1 VLNESACVTSDNT
14 APELPL
20 RRSRRNAAAPVSGD
34 SKSSAADEF
43 AAAAAALNFTS
54 TQPATRRSIA
64 AQQREVRKHEHKRGS
79 LSTPFRKFAAATAS
93 VAAAGAIAAIVVGVV
108 LPFATPATAE
118 AEAASPTTDPTEIV
132 AEQQLQ
138 GYVAGSSAE
147 SEPLAQVQGYEAST
161 YRNLAAVSGVSTA
174 GAFFENDITAD
185 IQYPFAIGTSM
196 SSGFGSRWGR
206 LHEGID
212 FTPGLG
218 APIQA
223 IADGVVTEATEA
235 GGAYGVNIRIQHVID
250 GEVVESHYAHMING
264 SMTVQVGDKVHVG
277 QVIGQTGNTG
287 RSTGAHTHFEIRYN
301 GVAVDPQPWLE
312 KYAGTHYS
320 KDEVAAQE
328 ALETELLGQ
337 DFTVFSKSS

>member
-185 IQYPFAIGTSM
+185 IQYPFAMGTPAR
-196 SSGFGSRWGR
+196 GHR
-206 LHEGID
+206 LHAGARRSD
-212 FTPGLG
+212 PGDRRRRRHG
-218 APIQA
+218 G
-223 IADGVVTEATEA
+223 DGGRRRV
-235 GGAYGVNIRIQHVID
+235 RRQHPYPAR
-250 GEVVESHYAHMING
+250 H
-264 SMTVQVGDKVHVG
+264 
-277 QVIGQTGNTG
+277 
-287 RSTGAHTHFEIRYN
+287 R
-301 GVAVDPQPWLE
+301 W
-312 KYAGTHYS
+312 
-320 KDEVAAQE
+320 
-328 ALETELLGQ
+328 
-337 DFTVFSKSS
+337 